1 MDGYPQKSD
10 SSTLIPLREVLPA
23 VVDNVIKAAENETY
37 IPGESTGFPR
47 IDRQIMGLNP
57 SHLIVLASSPQ
68 MGKTSLALN
77 IAVNVAKQSRKTVA
91 VFSPD
96 MTTKDVAMR
105 LLSADAL
112 VKHERLRHGEVD
124 ESDWEKIAQSC
135 TDLTNT
141 GIHIDDSRRLTVAG
155 IYEKCQKV
163 ENLGLVVVD
172 NLQSIV
178 SADEQVHSEDSPYQ
192 RLSDITRRLKATAN
206 ALKAPILCTSQLSRD
221 FEKRV
226 KKRDYKRPLLSD
238 LRDSGTIEDDADIVM
253 FLHRNSYYD
262 DCFYD
267 DDNPEKN
274 ITECIIAKNRGG
286 ELGVVT
292 LRWVPEYLR
301 FEPMETENGRERGV
315 SPET

>member
-1 MDGYPQKSD
+1 
-10 SSTLIPLREVLPA
+10 
-23 VVDNVIKAAENETY
+23 
-37 IPGESTGFPR
+37 
-47 IDRQIMGLNP
+47 
-57 SHLIVLASSPQ
+57 
-68 MGKTSLALN
+68 
-77 IAVNVAKQSRKTVA
+77 
-91 VFSPD
+91 

-112 VKHERLRHGEVD
+112 VKHERLRHGELD
-124 ESDWEKIAQSC
+124 ESDWEKIAPSC
-135 TDLTNT
+135 VDLNNM

-155 IYEKCQKV
+155 IYGKCQKV

-206 ALKAPILCTSQLSRD
+206 ALKVPILCTSQLNRD
-221 FEKRV
+221 EKRV

-274 ITECIIAKNRGG
+274 ITECIVAKNRGG
-286 ELGVVT
+286 ELGTVI
-292 LRWVPEYLR
+292 LRWVPEYVC
-301 FEPMETENGRERGV
+301 FESIEMENRRR
-315 SPET
+315 

>member
-1 MDGYPQKSD
+1 
-10 SSTLIPLREVLPA
+10 
-23 VVDNVIKAAENETY
+23 
-37 IPGESTGFPR
+37 
-47 IDRQIMGLNP
+47 MGLNP
-57 SHLIVLASSPQ
+57 SHLIVLASPPE

-77 IAVNVAKQSRKTVA
+77 IALNVAKQSRKA
-91 VFSPD
+91 VEIFSPD
-96 MTTKDVAMR
+96 VTTEDVAMR

-112 VKHERLRHGEVD
+112 VKHERLRHGELD
-124 ESDWEKIAQSC
+124 KSDWEKIAPS
-135 TDLTNT
+135 LVNLSNAE
-141 GIHIDDSRRLTVAG
+141 IYIDDSHPLTVAD
-155 IYEKCQKV
+155 ICAKCRKI

-178 SADEQVHSEDSPYQ
+178 SADEQVHPEDSSYQ
-192 RLSDITRRLKATAN
+192 RLSDITRRLKATAKV
-206 ALKAPILCTSQLSRD
+206 LGAPILCIGQLNRD

-226 KKRDYKRPLLSD
+226 KKRDYKRPVLSD

-253 FLHRNSYYD
+253 FLHRNSCYD
-262 DCFYD
+262 GCFYD

-301 FEPMETENGRERGV
+301 FEPMETEKGRERGI
-315 SPET
+315 SPETQRGTRAGTGV